1 MSASNDG
8 IEVRVRYWANIPR
21 ITHKVMIDGAHVGDV
36 WDNGAI
42 TFHDDEPLVAPP
54 VRADHDG

>member
-1 MSASNDG
+1 MSDA
-8 IEVRVRYWANIPR
+8 IETRVRYWVNVPR
-21 ITHKVMIDGAHVGDV
+21 ITHKVMIDDEHIGDV